1 MFHVHFPTRLP
12 HFHRYL
18 LWGKKVLAAILVR
31 NHSLQ
36 TYSFYV
42 MCRLVKIMIVTILK
56 QIILQECQF
65 YCLLIFF
72 PLLQMADY
80 LVYLKLSQICIKVRI
95 VDSCMGQ
102 FWKINF
108 KWMGWRKKFTSNIF
122 CWGLAM
128 PSLILIRAKSTMLF
142 SQIKHLKYS
151 FLNIGKRCN
160 NGIIKQTPIT
170 TVLTITDKIIVR
182 DIFGSVFTYTP
193 SFSSIPQNPL
203 SLTL

>member
-1 MFHVHFPTRLP
+1 
-12 HFHRYL
+12 
-18 LWGKKVLAAILVR
+18 
-31 NHSLQ
+31 
-36 TYSFYV
+36 
-42 MCRLVKIMIVTILK
+42 
-56 QIILQECQF
+56 
-65 YCLLIFF
+65 
-72 PLLQMADY
+72 
-80 LVYLKLSQICIKVRI
+80 
-95 VDSCMGQ
+95 
-102 FWKINF
+102 
-108 KWMGWRKKFTSNIF
+108 
-122 CWGLAM
+122 M

-151 FLNIGKRCN
+151 FLNIEKRCN